1 MFGIMR
7 PEGGCSNKNSS
18 DYRFQRMHYCGVCK
32 AMGNSYGHKSRLLL
46 NYDSVFLSELLT
58 ELGTEDHNNW
68 ENAFQAINK
77 CLTMPTGNI
86 PVSLQYAADAN
97 VLLADLKIQ
106 DQLIDNGSLGWRF
119 AQIFFNKS
127 FIRNAQKLANWGI
140 DKNEI
145 LKISETQQRI
155 EQHEAEFDS
164 VENCVNY
171 YGQPTAELTAL
182 IFGNAAQVIAKPEL
196 EEKLLALGYKFG
208 QMAYL
213 LDAFED
219 FEKDFRKGQFNP
231 LAKFYANSVDLSEVE
246 KDEIRAAV
254 IQMLDNCSSLLSE
267 LIPDRADIYY
277 SRLRSNVMLQLFK
290 ETKPAPGFRERL
302 AMRWRSARDFAAE
315 MSCDSKKNLAS
326 KLRFQM
332 LSVAVFVAPKTP
344 EYMGVARES
353 SIFSWS
359 AFIAAFLVAIG
370 LGVVVGRRK
379 KKKQHHKET
388 KKLKNFIKAIS
399 SGYFLKR
406 GCWEEI
412 IALCCAACACGCCEI
427 CCESGC
433 NSCCSKACEDS
444 RSRRWI
450 WIFLGFLLVVAGITA
465 LLFFLL

>member
-18 DYRFQRMHYCGVCK
+18 DYRFHRMHYCGVCK

-58 ELGTEDHNNW
+58 ELGTEDLNNW

-106 DQLIDNGSLGWRF
+106 DQLLDNGSLGWRF
-119 AQIFFNKS
+119 AQKFFNKP
-127 FIRNAQKLANWGI
+127 FVRNAAKLSNWGI

-145 LKISETQQRI
+145 QKIGEFQLNI
-155 EQHEAEFDS
+155 EKNYVKFDKLEDCIEF
-164 VENCVNY
+164 Y
-171 YGQPTAELTAL
+171 AKPTAELTAL
-182 IFGNAAQVIAKPEL
+182 IFGNAAQVIARPEL
-196 EEKLLALGYKFG
+196 KEKLSALGYDFG

-219 FEKDFRKGQFNP
+219 FEKDIRKGQFNP
-231 LAKFYANSVDLSEVE
+231 LAKFFNSSDELTELE
-246 KDEIRAAV
+246 KDEIRTL
-254 IQMLDNCSSLLSE
+254 IGQNLNNCSVFLLE
-267 LIPDRADIYY
+267 LIPERADIYY

-290 ETKPAPGFRERL
+290 ESKPTPGFRERL
-302 AMRWRSARDFAAE
+302 AMRWQYARDFAAE
-315 MSCDSKKNLAS
+315 MTCDSKKNLAS
-326 KLRFQM
+326 KLRYQM
-332 LSVAVFVAPKTP
+332 LSLAVFVAPKTP
-344 EYMGVARES
+344 EYMGVARDS

-359 AFIAAFLVAIG
+359 AFLAAFLVAIG

-379 KKKQHHKET
+379 KKRQHRKST
-388 KKLKNFIKAIS
+388 KKLKNFMKAIS

-412 IALCCAACACGCCEI
+412 LSLCCAACACGCCEI

-433 NSCCSKACEDS
+433 NSCCSKTCEDS

-450 WIFLGFLLVVAGITA
+450 WIFLAFLLVVAGITA

>member
-1 MFGIMR
+1 
-7 PEGGCSNKNSS
+7 
-18 DYRFQRMHYCGVCK
+18 
-32 AMGNSYGHKSRLLL
+32 MGKSYGHKSRLLL
-46 NYDSVFLSELLT
+46 NYDSVFLAELLT
-58 ELGTEDHNNW
+58 ELGNEDLNNW

-97 VLLADLKIQ
+97 ILLADLKIQ

-119 AQIFFNKS
+119 AQKFFNRP
-127 FIRNAQKLANWGI
+127 FVRNAQKLASWGI
-140 DKNEI
+140 DKEEI

-155 EQHEAEFDS
+155 ERHDAEFDNLG
-164 VENCVNY
+164 NCIGY
-171 YGQPTAELTAL
+171 YARPTSELTAL
-182 IFGNAAQVIAKPEL
+182 IFGHAASIIEKPEL
-196 EEKLLALGYKFG
+196 ELKLSALGNKFG

-219 FEKDFRKGQFNP
+219 FEKDLRKGHFNP
-231 LAKFYANSVDLSEVE
+231 LAKFFSSAEELSEPV
-246 KDEIRAAV
+246 KDEIRALV
-254 IQMLDNCSSLLSE
+254 NQMLDNCASLLSE
-267 LIPDRADIYY
+267 LIPDRAEIYY
-277 SRLRSNVMLQLFK
+277 SRLRSNVMLQMFK

-302 AMRWRSARDFAAE
+302 AMRWQNARDFAAD
-315 MSCDSKKNLAS
+315 MTCDSKKNLAA

-344 EYMGVARES
+344 EYMGIARDS

-359 AFIAAFLVAIG
+359 AFLAAFLVAIG
-370 LGVVVGRRK
+370 LGVVVGRK
-379 KKKQHHKET
+379 KKKRQARKET
-388 KKLKNFIKAIS
+388 KKLKNFLKAIS

-412 IALCCAACACGCCEI
+412 LSLCCAACACGCCEI

-450 WIFLGFLLVVAGITA
+450 WIFIAFLVVVAGITA

>member
-18 DYRFQRMHYCGVCK
+18 DYRFHRMHYCGVCK

-46 NYDSVFLSELLT
+46 NYDSVFLAELLT
-58 ELGTEDHNNW
+58 ELGSDDLNNW

-106 DQLIDNGSLGWRF
+106 DQLLDNGSLGWRF
-119 AQIFFNKS
+119 AQKFFNKP
-127 FIRNAQKLANWGI
+127 FVRNAEKLSNWGI
-140 DKNEI
+140 EKKEIQKIGEFQLILEKNNV
-145 LKISETQQRI
+145 
-155 EQHEAEFDS
+155 EFDNL
-164 VENCVNY
+164 EDCINY
-171 YGQPTAELTAL
+171 YSQPTAKLTAL
-182 IFGNAAQVIAKPEL
+182 IFGNAAHIIARPEL
-196 EEKLLALGYKFG
+196 EEKLSALGYDFG

-219 FEKDFRKGQFNP
+219 FEKDLLKGQFNP
-231 LAKFYANSVDLSEVE
+231 LAKFYAETINLSEDKKE
-246 KDEIRAAV
+246 EIRAA
-254 IQMLDNCSSLLSE
+254 ISLMLDKCCSLLTQ
-267 LIPDRADIYY
+267 LIPDRAEIYY
-277 SRLRSNVMLQLFK
+277 SRLRSNVMLQIFK

-302 AMRWRSARDFAAE
+302 ALRWQYARDFAAE
-315 MSCDSKKNLAS
+315 MTCDSKKNLAT

-332 LSVAVFVAPKTP
+332 LSLAVFVAPKTP
-344 EYMGVARES
+344 EYMGIARDS

-359 AFIAAFLVAIG
+359 AFLTAFLVAIG

-379 KKKQHHKET
+379 KKRQTRKET
-388 KKLKNFIKAIS
+388 KKLKNFLKAIS

-412 IALCCAACACGCCEI
+412 LSLCCAAFACGCCEI

-433 NSCCSKACEDS
+433 NSCCSNACEDIK
-444 RSRRWI
+444 SRRWI
-450 WIFLGFLLVVAGITA
+450 WILLAFLVVVAGITA